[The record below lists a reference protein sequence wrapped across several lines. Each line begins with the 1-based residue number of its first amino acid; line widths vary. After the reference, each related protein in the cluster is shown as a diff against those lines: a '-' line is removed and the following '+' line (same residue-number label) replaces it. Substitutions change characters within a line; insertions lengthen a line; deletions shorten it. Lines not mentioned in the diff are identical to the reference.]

1 MTLAA
6 VGSLRCSAWART
18 VDLDPGGT
26 AGSYEGFLVIDLPL
40 PWPRDVSEIPEVAD
54 LSDLLAGS
62 GLRMQASVPSDDG
75 GRRVALYRRAETA
88 RRFSGFTCSIT
99 EVSDSVRSAVV
110 ELLGG
115 GGEASRASS
124 REVLVCTHG
133 RRDVCCGSMGTDLH
147 ASLAASILPDD
158 VRLARTSH
166 TGGHRFAPTFV
177 VLPEATVWAFADTEL
192 VMNVLQREGDP
203 SSIADHYR
211 GCAGLPGPQVQ
222 MLEREVYR
230 RIGWE
235 LLSSSRWGMS
245 EEGSDVVR
253 LEVESPDGSMSAWE
267 ASVVPGRTMPVP
279 DCGRPIDEA
288 KKSETEWEVHG
299 LRQA

>member
-1 MTLAA
+1 VTLAA

-40 PWPRDVSEIPEVAD
+40 PWPRDVSEIPEVAE
-54 LSDLLAGS
+54 LSDVLAGS
-62 GLRMQASVPSDDG
+62 GLRVQASVPSDDG
-75 GRRVALYRRAETA
+75 RRRVALYRRAGTA
-88 RRFSGFTCSIT
+88 QRFSGFSCSVVK
-99 EVSDSVRSAVV
+99 VSDSVRSGVV

-115 GGEASRASS
+115 GGEASSASS
-124 REVLVCTHG
+124 REVLICTHG

-147 ASLAASILPDD
+147 ASVAASILPHD

-192 VMNVLQREGDP
+192 VLNVLQRDGDH

-211 GCAGLPGPQVQ
+211 GCAALPGPRVQV
-222 MLEREVYR
+222 LEREVFR
-230 RIGWE
+230 QVGWE
-235 LLSSSRWGMS
+235 MFSCSRWGTS
-245 EEGSDVVR
+245 EEDSEVVR
-253 LEVESPDGSMSAWE
+253 LDVESPDGSVSAWE

-279 DCGRPIDEA
+279 DCGRPIEDA
-288 KKSETEWEVHG
+288 KKSETEWEVRG